1 MREHIQQRG
10 TDSWRVKVFVG
21 RDPDGV
27 RRYVERTVWGTRRA
41 AERKVAARVVVEVA
55 EIIDATERLVSL
67 TADGSVDDIAADRDR
82 RDALLWNF
90 TVLGE
95 AVSQLCERTKATH
108 AEVPWDIPE
117 A

>member
-27 RRYVERTVWGTRRA
+27 HRYVQRTVRGTRRA
-41 AERKVAARVVVEVA
+41 AERKVARVVVEVA

-108 AEVPWDIPE
+108 AEVPWDILE